1 MGFFEDNDSF
11 ENIVR
16 EFFEGRTSEIGRDN
30 YEEIIESEKEE
41 RVIDFIQDENYIY
54 LIFEL
59 PGYNEKDISIS
70 IKGRELEIIAKKR
83 SVGEVQNYLMQKL
96 NNGLFIKKNL
106 PNFIK
111 TKNFKHTVKNG
122 VLEIVFVKKWVKKN
136 ILI

>member
-1 MGFFEDNDSF
+1 MGFFEDNDPF

-16 EFFEGRTSEIGRDN
+16 ELFGGRTSRIKEDN
-30 YEEIIESEKEE
+30 YEEIIDSEREE

-70 IKGRELEIIAKKR
+70 IKGRALEIIVKKR

-96 NNGLFIKKNL
+96 NEGLFIKKNL

-111 TKNFKHTVKNG
+111 TKNFKHTIKNG
-122 VLEIVFVKKWVKKN
+122 VLEIVFIKN
-136 ILI
+136 E

>member
-1 MGFFEDNDSF
+1 MGFFDDNDQF
-11 ENIVR
+11 ESIVR
-16 EFFEGRTSEIGRDN
+16 EFLGGGNSRIRKSN
-30 YEEIIESEKEE
+30 YEEIIESEGEE
-41 RVIDFIQDENYIY
+41 RVMDFIEDENYVY

-70 IKGRELEIIAKKR
+70 IRGRELEIIAKKR
-83 SVGEVQNYLMQKL
+83 SIGEIQNYLIQKL
-96 NNGLFIKKNL
+96 NDGFFIKKNL

-122 VLEIVFVKKWVKKN
+122 VFEIVFIKKWIKKN

>member
-1 MGFFEDNDSF
+1 MTFFDDNDPF

-16 EFFEGRTSEIGRDN
+16 EFFGGRTSRIGGDN

-70 IKGRELEIIAKKR
+70 IKGKELEIIAKKR
-83 SVGEVQNYLMQKL
+83 KMGEVQNYLIQKL
-96 NNGLFIKKNL
+96 NDGLFIKKNL

-122 VLEIVFVKKWVKKN
+122 VLEIVFVKK
-136 ILI
+136 

>member
-1 MGFFEDNDSF
+1 MGFFDDDQF

-16 EFFEGRTSEIGRDN
+16 ELFGGDTSRIRRDN

-41 RVIDFIQDENYIY
+41 RVIDFIEDEDYVY

-59 PGYNEKDISIS
+59 LGYNEKDISIS

-83 SVGEVQNYLMQKL
+83 GTSEVQNYLIQKL
-96 NNGLFIKKNL
+96 NDGLFIKKNL

-111 TKNFKHTVKNG
+111 IKNFKHTVKNG
-122 VLEIVFVKKWVKKN
+122 VLEIVFIKK
-136 ILI
+136 

>member
-1 MGFFEDNDSF
+1 MTFFEDNDQF

-16 EFFEGRTSEIGRDN
+16 EFFGGRTSRIRRDN

-59 PGYNEKDISIS
+59 PGYDEKDISIS

-83 SVGEVQNYLMQKL
+83 KMGEVQNYLIQKL
-96 NNGLFIKKNL
+96 NEGLFIKKSL

-111 TKNFKHTVKNG
+111 TKNFKHTIKNG
-122 VLEIVFVKKWVKKN
+122 ILEIVFIKK
-136 ILI
+136 

>member
-1 MGFFEDNDSF
+1 MGFFEDNDQF

-16 EFFEGRTSEIGRDN
+16 ELFGGGASRIGRDN

-59 PGYNEKDISIS
+59 PGYDEKDISIS

-83 SVGEVQNYLMQKL
+83 SIVEVQNYLIQKL
-96 NNGLFIKKNL
+96 NEGLFIKKNL

-111 TKNFKHTVKNG
+111 TKNFKRTVKNG
-122 VLEIVFVKKWVKKN
+122 VLEIVFIKK
-136 ILI
+136 

>member
-1 MGFFEDNDSF
+1 MGFFEDNDPF

-16 EFFEGRTSEIGRDN
+16 EFFGGETSRIREDN
-30 YEEIIESEKEE
+30 YEEIIGGEREE

-54 LIFEL
+54 FIFEL

-70 IKGRELEIIAKKR
+70 IKGRELEIIVKKR

-96 NNGLFIKKNL
+96 NDGLFIKKNL

-111 TKNFKHTVKNG
+111 TKNFKHTIKNG
-122 VLEIVFVKKWVKKN
+122 VLEIVFIKK
-136 ILI
+136 

>member
-1 MGFFEDNDSF
+1 MGFFEDNDHF

-16 EFFEGRTSEIGRDN
+16 ELFGGGASRIGRDN

-59 PGYNEKDISIS
+59 PGYDERDISIS
-70 IKGRELEIIAKKR
+70 IKSRELEIIAKKR
-83 SVGEVQNYLMQKL
+83 KMGEVQNYLIQKL

-111 TKNFKHTVKNG
+111 TKNFKHTIKNG
-122 VLEIVFVKKWVKKN
+122 VLEIVFIKK
-136 ILI
+136 

>member
-11 ENIVR
+11 ESIVR
-16 EFFEGRTSEIGRDN
+16 DLLGGRTSRIGRDN

-59 PGYNEKDISIS
+59 PGYDEKDISIS
-70 IKGRELEIIAKKR
+70 IKSRELEIIAKKR
-83 SVGEVQNYLMQKL
+83 KMGEVQNYLIQKL

-111 TKNFKHTVKNG
+111 TKNFKYTIKNG
-122 VLEIVFVKKWVKKN
+122 VLEIIFVKKWIKKN
-136 ILI
+136 ILV